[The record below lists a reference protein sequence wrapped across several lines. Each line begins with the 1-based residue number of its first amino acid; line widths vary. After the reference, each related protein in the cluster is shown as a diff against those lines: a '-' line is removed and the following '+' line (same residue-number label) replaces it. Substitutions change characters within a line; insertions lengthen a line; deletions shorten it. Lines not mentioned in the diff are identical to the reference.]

1 MATFVLVRHNVRD
14 FSEWKP
20 VYDAD
25 KPNRVAAGLTDR
37 QLLSGVGDPNEV
49 VLLFEAAD
57 LNRAKAFVESPQ
69 LRETMHHGGVLGKPD
84 LYFLEG

>member
-1 MATFVLVRHNVRD
+1 MANFVLVRHNVRD

-25 KPNRVAAGLTDR
+25 RPNRIAAGLTDK
-37 QLLSGVGDPNEV
+37 QLLRGVADSNEV

-57 LNRAKAFVESPQ
+57 LDRAKAFVDSPQ
-69 LRETMHHGGVLGKPD
+69 LREAMQHGGVLGKPD
-84 LYFLEG
+84 LSFLEG

>member
-14 FSEWKP
+14 FSVWKP

-25 KPNRVAAGLTDR
+25 LPNRIAAGLTDR
-37 QLLSGVGDPNEV
+37 RLLRGVSDANEV

-57 LNRAKAFVESPQ
+57 LDRAKAFVDSPT
-69 LRETMHHGGVLGKPD
+69 LREAMQQGGVVGKPD